1 MTEVDDIMTENEDL
15 QEALLKKDKIIE
27 ELERQ
32 INTVVRNSEIHMKKN
47 LEKMKIEYELMARS
61 AVSGKMR
68 KMNEYLN
75 SKLKEQESLDADKEN
90 MSKGIQ
96 IDLEERLSNTSN
108 ELTQLKKRLKS
119 KEFMSYICNAN
130 VFFYFLE
137 SESELLAVRSQLD
150 VKEKMLRSE
159 ESLRKQ
165 LEVQM
170 NKLAN
175 TRICDRMVRGS
186 LDNLARHSLE
196 SPVMSPELYT
206 RGERDRNYNQR
217 YLYYRK

>member
-32 INTVVRNSEIHMKKN
+32 INNVVRNSEIHMKKN
-47 LEKMKIEYELMARS
+47 LDKMKIEYELMARS

-75 SKLKEQESLDADKEN
+75 IKLKQQESLDADKEN

-119 KEFMSYICNAN
+119 KYTKSYEGVIML
-130 VFFYFLE
+130 YF
-137 SESELLAVRSQLD
+137 
-150 VKEKMLRSE
+150 
-159 ESLRKQ
+159 
-165 LEVQM
+165 
-170 NKLAN
+170 
-175 TRICDRMVRGS
+175 
-186 LDNLARHSLE
+186 
-196 SPVMSPELYT
+196 
-206 RGERDRNYNQR
+206 
-217 YLYYRK
+217 

>member
-1 MTEVDDIMTENEDL
+1 MLEEKMQKSRQKMNEVGDILTENEDL

-32 INTVVRNSEIHMKKN
+32 MTCVVRNNEIHMKKS
-47 LEKMKIEYELMARS
+47 LDKMKLEYELMARS

-75 SKLKEQESLDADKEN
+75 IKLKEQESLDADKEN

-119 KEFMSYICNAN
+119 RETKS
-130 VFFYFLE
+130 
-137 SESELLAVRSQLD
+137 
-150 VKEKMLRSE
+150 
-159 ESLRKQ
+159 
-165 LEVQM
+165 
-170 NKLAN
+170 
-175 TRICDRMVRGS
+175 
-186 LDNLARHSLE
+186 
-196 SPVMSPELYT
+196 
-206 RGERDRNYNQR
+206 
-217 YLYYRK
+217 

>member
-1 MTEVDDIMTENEDL
+1 MQKSRQKMNEVGDILTENEDL

-32 INTVVRNSEIHMKKN
+32 MTCVVRNNEIHMKKS
-47 LEKMKIEYELMARS
+47 LDKMKLEYELMARS

-75 SKLKEQESLDADKEN
+75 IKLKEQESLDADKEN

-119 KEFMSYICNAN
+119 RETKS
-130 VFFYFLE
+130 
-137 SESELLAVRSQLD
+137 
-150 VKEKMLRSE
+150 
-159 ESLRKQ
+159 
-165 LEVQM
+165 
-170 NKLAN
+170 
-175 TRICDRMVRGS
+175 
-186 LDNLARHSLE
+186 
-196 SPVMSPELYT
+196 
-206 RGERDRNYNQR
+206 
-217 YLYYRK
+217 

>member
-1 MTEVDDIMTENEDL
+1 
-15 QEALLKKDKIIE
+15 
-27 ELERQ
+27 
-32 INTVVRNSEIHMKKN
+32 
-47 LEKMKIEYELMARS
+47 MKIEYELMARS

-75 SKLKEQESLDADKEN
+75 SRLKEQECLDADKEN

-108 ELTQLKKRLKS
+108 ELTLIKKRLK
-119 KEFMSYICNAN
+119 K
-130 VFFYFLE
+130 
-137 SESELLAVRSQLD
+137 SESELLAVKSQLD

-175 TRICDRMVRGS
+175 SRICDRMVW
-186 LDNLARHSLE
+186 
-196 SPVMSPELYT
+196 
-206 RGERDRNYNQR
+206 
-217 YLYYRK
+217 

>member
-1 MTEVDDIMTENEDL
+1 MTEVDDIMRENEDL
-15 QEALLKKDKIIE
+15 QEALLKKDKVIE

-32 INTVVRNSEIHMKKN
+32 ISTVVRNSEIHMKKN
-47 LEKMKIEYELMARS
+47 LDKMKIEYELMARS

-119 KEFMSYICNAN
+119 KE
-130 VFFYFLE
+130 
-137 SESELLAVRSQLD
+137 SELLAVKSQLD

>member
-1 MTEVDDIMTENEDL
+1 MNEVGDILTENEDL

-32 INTVVRNSEIHMKKN
+32 MTCVVRNNEIHMKKS
-47 LEKMKIEYELMARS
+47 LDKMKLEYELMARS

-75 SKLKEQESLDADKEN
+75 IKLKEQESLDADKEN

-119 KEFMSYICNAN
+119 RETKS
-130 VFFYFLE
+130 
-137 SESELLAVRSQLD
+137 
-150 VKEKMLRSE
+150 
-159 ESLRKQ
+159 
-165 LEVQM
+165 
-170 NKLAN
+170 
-175 TRICDRMVRGS
+175 
-186 LDNLARHSLE
+186 
-196 SPVMSPELYT
+196 
-206 RGERDRNYNQR
+206 
-217 YLYYRK
+217 